1 MAFSFFKKKRITNFY
16 TIAFY
21 NLENLFDTR
30 DDPTKLDDDFTPK
43 GFKKWTP
50 KRYRRKINKLSR
62 TLSHLGV
69 KESGRPPVLIGLAE
83 LENKQVIADL
93 ITARVLKDI
102 GYDYVHYDS
111 PDERGIDTALLYNQ
125 QHFKLLSSNKIPL
138 LVNNLDGVRDATRDI
153 LYVHGLLNGEEVHVF
168 VNHWPSRRDGETETA
183 YKRIKAAKTIHTWMA
198 QIEEKAAAPN
208 YLIMGDFNDGPTDT
222 SIQTL
227 VNGKPLY
234 NPMEVLITAQRG
246 SANYKQRWS
255 LFDQILF
262 SKTFFNKEEGTH
274 SFAHANIFDDRFL
287 QEWKGRYKGNP
298 FRTYVGRKYLGGYSD
313 HFPVYIQLELASSII

>member
-69 KESGRPPVLIGLAE
+69 KESNRPPVLIGLAE

-93 ITARVLKDI
+93 ITARALKDI

-111 PDERGIDTALLYNQ
+111 PDERGIDTALLYNPQ
-125 QHFKLLSSNKIPL
+125 YFKLLSSNNIPL
-138 LVNNLDGVRDATRDI
+138 LVNNLDG
-153 LYVHGLLNGEEVHVF
+153 
-168 VNHWPSRRDGETETA
+168 
-183 YKRIKAAKTIHTWMA
+183 AAGCHQGYPLRARPA
-198 QIEEKAAAPN
+198 QW
-208 YLIMGDFNDGPTDT
+208 GRGT
-222 SIQTL
+222 SFC
-227 VNGKPLY
+227 KPLA
-234 NPMEVLITAQRG
+234 ITQRRRYG
-246 SANYKQRWS
+246 
-255 LFDQILF
+255 D
-262 SKTFFNKEEGTH
+262 G
-274 SFAHANIFDDRFL
+274 L
-287 QEWKGRYKGNP
+287 QKN
-298 FRTYVGRKYLGGYSD
+298 
-313 HFPVYIQLELASSII
+313 